1 MPALLNACMT
11 ALRENSSLRLRREV
25 SRQMTVGEGH
35 KMIDPIPYVL
45 GPWILA
51 VLLVV
56 CSRPLKILGWNV
68 LIMLVRIAA
77 VLIFSSSVLV
87 WATDG
92 IRKELN
98 STEPSLGSL
107 ASVSVAL
114 YVISAIALAAF
125 AILYMLLYSR
135 LILHGSKIGANN
147 SNS

>member
-1 MPALLNACMT
+1 MT
-11 ALRENSSLRLRREV
+11 I
-25 SRQMTVGEGH
+25 GEGY

-56 CSRPLKILGWNV
+56 FSRPLKILGWNV

-92 IRKELN
+92 IRKELDF
-98 STEPSLGSL
+98 TEPSLGSL
-107 ASVSVAL
+107 VSASVAL
-114 YVISAIALAAF
+114 YVVSAFALAAF
-125 AILYMLLYSR
+125 AILYTLLYSR
-135 LILHGSKIGANN
+135 LILNRVKIGANN
-147 SNS
+147 SDS